1 MRMPLLT
8 VMAILI
14 ALSAAAA
21 TKLFIVV
28 ATASRQ
34 PTAIST
40 EELHQQIDVRSVP
53 ALPRYVW
60 GKGKT

>member
-1 MRMPLLT
+1 MPLLT

-21 TKLFIVV
+21 IKLLIVV
-28 ATASRQ
+28 ATANRQ